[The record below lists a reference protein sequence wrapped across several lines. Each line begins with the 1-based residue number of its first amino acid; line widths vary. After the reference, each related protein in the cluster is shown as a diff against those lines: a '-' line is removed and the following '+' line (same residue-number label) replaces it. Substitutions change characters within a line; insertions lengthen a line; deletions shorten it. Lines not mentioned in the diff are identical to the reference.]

1 MQLHIVK
8 IGGKVVDNELMLHE
22 ILKGF
27 IADPNPKIL
36 IHGGGKGATD
46 LAERLGVPARMVNG
60 RRITD
65 DATLEIAVMVY
76 AGWFNKKLV
85 SALQAEGCNALGMSG
100 ADGSIIQA
108 HKRPVGE
115 IDFGWV
121 GDIDS
126 VDAEGIRH
134 LLLARFTPVICA
146 ITHDGNGQLL
156 NTNADTIAS
165 RVAQAMSDFYDVTL
179 SFCFEKPGVLM
190 DSEDNGTVIPRIDKA
205 GFLKFQEE
213 GVVHTGMLPKLEN
226 AFSAAAAGVR
236 KVRVCGPDT
245 FGQAD
250 GGTIIY

>member
-1 MQLHIVK
+1 M
-8 IGGKVVDNELMLHE
+8 
-22 ILKGF
+22 
-27 IADPNPKIL
+27 
-36 IHGGGKGATD
+36 
-46 LAERLGVPARMVNG
+46 
-60 RRITD
+60 
-65 DATLEIAVMVY
+65 
-76 AGWFNKKLV
+76 
-85 SALQAEGCNALGMSG
+85 
-100 ADGSIIQA
+100 
-108 HKRPVGE
+108 
-115 IDFGWV
+115 
-121 GDIDS
+121 
-126 VDAEGIRH
+126 DAEGIRH

-205 GFLKFQEE
+205 GFLKLQEE